1 MSVSQTLTLTQT
13 SQNIEG
19 NSSQV
24 RILWKST
31 QSGASYNAYTRT
43 AKYYVSING
52 GAEVVY
58 SVSYTLPKGTTKT
71 ILDTTITV
79 PHNTDGTGSVKVR
92 TWMDTQISE
101 GVITKTS
108 TLTLTDIPRAT
119 TPTFHT
125 DSVDMGGTMTIYL
138 YRASTAFTHD
148 LEYSFAGSEY
158 VTIATGLDTVH
169 YWAVPDLATKIPNA
183 ASGTVTIR
191 CTTKSGSTVIG
202 TKTAIFTARVPGSV
216 MPTISAVTTTEVTPD
231 LAAQF
236 GAFVKGKSAL
246 SVFVAAA
253 GAKGS
258 TIRSCSTTLDGK
270 VYTGTQFTSDVLST
284 AGTVNLVTIVTD
296 SRNRSVKLT
305 TPITVQDYYPPVIT
319 AFNGYRVNTSGV
331 AASDGTRLGVS
342 YAYQVAPV
350 GNKNTASMK
359 ILYKRS
365 TNTSWSTLTTGTALQ
380 SSRVTSYTTTFSAS
394 YQFDIELSVV
404 DWFGAE
410 ARYTITL
417 PTADVILDIKAAGD
431 GLAFGKTSEFPGFE
445 VAMPAA
451 GESFKMVGVRTYE
464 LGSGY
469 GYVLYNNGLLL
480 QWGSVSVTPTAI
492 NTVAQLTVAFPFPY
506 VTRPHI
512 TGTLLANSP
521 QVVSWSMGV
530 GTTEQAALSS
540 LVIYMTRSTLHAT
553 PFRWMAIG
561 LADMTNLP
569 EVTAE

>member
-1 MSVSQTLTLTQT
+1 MAVSQTLTLTQT
-13 SQNIEG
+13 SQSVEG

-31 QSGASYNAYTRT
+31 QSGASFNSYTRT

-71 ILDTTITV
+71 VLDITITV
-79 PHNTDGTGSVKVR
+79 PHNADGTGSVSVR
-92 TWMDTQISE
+92 TWMDTNISE

-108 TLTLTDIPRAT
+108 TLTLTTIPRAT
-119 TPTFHT
+119 TPTFHAN
-125 DSVDMGGTMTIYL
+125 SVDMGGTLTIYM
-138 YRASTAFTHD
+138 YRSSTAFTHD

-158 VTIATGLDTVH
+158 VSIAKDLDTVY

-191 CTTKSGSTVIG
+191 CITKSNGRAIG
-202 TKTAIFTARVPGSV
+202 AKTAIFTARVPGSV
-216 MPTISAVTTTEVTPD
+216 MPTISAVTATEVTPN

-258 TIRSCSTTLDGK
+258 TIKSCSTTLDGK
-270 VYTGTQFTSDVLST
+270 VYVGTRFTSDVLAT

-296 SRNRSVKLT
+296 TRNRSVKLT

-319 AFNGYRVNTSGV
+319 AFSGYRVNTNGV
-331 AASDGTRLGVS
+331 AASDGTRLGLK

-350 GNKNTASMK
+350 GNKNTASMTIK
-359 ILYKRS
+359 YKRS
-365 TNTSWSTLTTGTALQ
+365 TATSWSTLTTGTALQ
-380 SSRVTSYTTTFSAS
+380 SSRDTTYTTTFSAS

-410 ARYTITL
+410 ARYSITL
-417 PTADVILDIKAAGD
+417 PTADVILDIKADGK

-451 GESFKMVGVRTYE
+451 GESFKMVGVRAYE

-469 GYVLYNNGLLL
+469 GHILYNNGLLL

-492 NTVAQLTVAFPFPY
+492 NVVTQLRTVFPIPY
-506 VTRPHI
+506 AHRPHI

-521 QVVSWSMGV
+521 QVVDWALGV
-530 GTTEQAALSS
+530 GSSETEALTG
-540 LVIYMTRSTLHAT
+540 LVVYMTRSTLHAT
-553 PFRWMAIG
+553 PLRWMAVG
-561 LADMTNLP
+561 LADLTQLP